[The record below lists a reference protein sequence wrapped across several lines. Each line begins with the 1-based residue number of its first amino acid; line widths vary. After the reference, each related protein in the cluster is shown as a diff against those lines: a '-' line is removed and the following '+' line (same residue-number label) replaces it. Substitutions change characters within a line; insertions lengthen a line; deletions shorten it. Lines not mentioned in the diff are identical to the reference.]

1 MQDSKPGFE
10 GMARS
15 FQNAGIEAEST
26 VGEAGQRKGGMGQL
40 SHQRDIQ
47 RPWYIAA
54 VAQAAEVERV
64 GVG

>member
-26 VGEAGQRKGGMGQL
+26 VGEAERREGGMWPL
-40 SHQRDIQ
+40 S
-47 RPWYIAA
+47 Y
-54 VAQAAEVERV
+54 
-64 GVG
+64 